1 MRKLGALLATVYVCG
16 VTQVAWA
23 HGGNPYLTATLKTVD
38 KDVAVIL
45 EPTKN
50 VDPSKVSNAN
60 IMAAVSRA
68 RTAAFQIQLI
78 ADRAG
83 KFENGALAKNEM
95 TPAIEDEPIKEQQE
109 IMEAFAGYLPKAK
122 TVLLRAEQ
130 QLIIEFKKDA
140 KIRDFG
146 PLKTTLGE
154 LDVILTDISKVIS
167 G

>member
-1 MRKLGALLATVYVCG
+1 MRKLGALLTTAYLCG

-23 HGGNPYLTATLKTVD
+23 HGGNPYLTATLKSVD
-38 KDVAVIL
+38 KDVAIIL

-50 VDPSKVSNAN
+50 TDPSKVSNSA

-83 KFENGALAKNEM
+83 KFENGALVKNEM
-95 TPAIEDEPIKEQQE
+95 TPAIQDEPIKEQQE
-109 IMEAFAGYLPKAK
+109 IMEAFIGYLPKAK
-122 TVLLRAEQ
+122 AVLARAEQ
-130 QLIIEFKKDA
+130 QLIIEFKKEA
-140 KIRDFG
+140 KVRDFA
-146 PLKTTLGE
+146 PLKSTLGE